1 MRQKTEHR
9 PINHDKKHRLLATH
23 HRASGEARRRYDVL
37 LVTAP
42 RWKTTFGGSLGENG
56 VTIGGARFGEK
67 STTGSNQTGSWW
79 CKQVKVLIRPRS
91 AERKAVPQ
99 GLCGNLINAL
109 KNNIVTNLC
118 EGEHEVP
125 HEGTERIHK
134 D

>member
-1 MRQKTEHR
+1 M
-9 PINHDKKHRLLATH
+9 
-23 HRASGEARRRYDVL
+23 
-37 LVTAP
+37 
-42 RWKTTFGGSLGENG
+42 G
-56 VTIGGARFGEK
+56 VTIGGARVGEQ

-109 KNNIVTNLC
+109 KLLANQQEDGDGFIQNIVTNFGDGEQ
-118 EGEHEVP
+118 EGP
-125 HEGTERIHK
+125 HEGAERFYK